1 MRQMEPYGP
10 EHWAALLVIAV
21 ATPVLVR
28 AARRGSDHWITVA
41 GWILLVVSV
50 AWALWD
56 MRPSVFDLRRS
67 LPLHISDLARLTASL
82 ALITRR
88 ARWIAPTYYWGLTL
102 NVQSLL
108 TPDLSYAVDPALEYV
123 MYWFLHAA
131 VLIAPII
138 LVWGRGHR
146 PSWSWWWYAV
156 LLTLGWAAVA
166 MLVNVTTDS
175 NYGYLNG
182 TPPGPSLLDVMGS
195 WPRYLFVGA
204 GLLVGGW
211 AAAMTWPWAV
221 LRKRRS
227 RQVKSAQL
235 RTVRGVFSYL
245 SPAGSGRR

>member
-1 MRQMEPYGP
+1 MGYMQPYGP

-41 GWILLVVSV
+41 GWILLAVSV

-67 LPLHISDLARLTASL
+67 LPLHLSDLARLTASL

-102 NVQSLL
+102 NVQSIV
-108 TPDLSYAVDPALEYV
+108 TPDLGYAVDPALEYV

-138 LVWGRGHR
+138 LVVVHRPAHPRLGGRGHAGER
-146 PSWSWWWYAV
+146 RHRLQLWLPQRHPARALASRRHGPLAPLPVRRRWPPRRWLGRCPDLAV
-156 LLTLGWAAVA
+156 GCSAKAQV
-166 MLVNVTTDS
+166 
-175 NYGYLNG
+175 
-182 TPPGPSLLDVMGS
+182 
-195 WPRYLFVGA
+195 RVGKEC
-204 GLLVGGW
+204 
-211 AAAMTWPWAV
+211 AAAHC
-221 LRKRRS
+221 
-227 RQVKSAQL
+227 
-235 RTVRGVFSYL
+235 G
-245 SPAGSGRR
+245 GGRP